1 MNPAQPYCDI
11 SATSTQGLIA
21 RYFIVDVES
30 VSVCADKIV
39 RDTTFAS

>member
-1 MNPAQPYCDI
+1 MNPAQPHCDI
-11 SATSTQGLIA
+11 GATSPQGAIA

-30 VSVCADKIV
+30 VSGCADKIV